1 MRIRQV
7 FLLSLLLGAVIGLL
21 ATVLFAWQQLTS
33 LQAARTAGADAQLLA
48 AMLRLPE
55 KLNVERAWINP
66 RLASAN
72 PATAEELAGL
82 KKITGGS
89 DEALAKARS
98 LAQLREDVAALD
110 SIEQKLR
117 TLRGAALDAVAEP
130 KASRSEAVVRDYVP
144 QMFTVQ
150 EATGSHV
157 EVIVRRINAANPAV
171 GQAARLAVIGWDLRD
186 WAGRA
191 TTTLIRM
198 IATKQPMAGEPAE
211 ALAAFKGRI
220 ERIWATAKLA
230 AAEIDQKPIFAAM
243 TGVENGY
250 RARGGE
256 LYTSQVAPNRGKVL
270 ELDPDQFL
278 RSLFPILDTI
288 LPLRDAALTEALRQ
302 SEAAIGDAQ
311 LRFVLALILLV
322 VNIAAAALGTLWFNA
337 RVIKPLSNLTEL
349 IGRIASGARDVE
361 IAYRD
366 RTDEVGTLAHA
377 IGVLQEKSAEADRL
391 ALQGAD
397 AEARRDARRQKIEA
411 LTRRFGDVIDTLC
424 GRLSDAASGLKLSA
438 ETLDG
443 SASTTASRATAVAD
457 AAAQATS
464 GVNTV
469 AAASEEL
476 DASMKEITRQIAEA
490 ASESSNATSQALDT
504 TDKVRTLAGSATR
517 IGDVVQLIRAIASQ
531 TNLLALNATIESA
544 RAGEAGKGFAVV
556 ASEVKS
562 LASQTSKATEEIESQ
577 IAAIQDETGS
587 TVAAI
592 EKIAAVVNTIS
603 GVTGAVATAVA
614 EQSAT
619 TREIARSVQQTASG
633 TNDVSSSIALVSAA
647 AAETR
652 GSARSLLDS
661 AASLAG
667 QATDLRREVDQF
679 LAEVKAA

>member
-21 ATVLFAWQQLTS
+21 ATMVFAWQQMAS
-33 LQAARTAGADAQLLA
+33 LQAARTAGSDAQLLS

-55 KLNVERAWINP
+55 KLNLERAMVNP

-72 PATAEELAGL
+72 AATADELASL
-82 KKITGGS
+82 RKVTGGS
-89 DEALAKARS
+89 DEALAKARG
-98 LAQLREDVAALD
+98 LAQLPEDLAALD

-117 TLRGAALDAVAEP
+117 ALRGAALDAVAQP
-130 KASRSEAVVRDYVP
+130 KAARPEGIVRDYVP

-150 EATGSHV
+150 EATGGHV
-157 EVIVRRINAANPAV
+157 DVIVRRINAANSAI
-171 GQAARLAVIGWDLRD
+171 GRAARLAVIGWDLRD

-191 TTTLIRM
+191 TTTFIRA
-198 IATKQPMAGEPAE
+198 IATKQPMAGEAAE
-211 ALAAFKGRI
+211 ALATFKGRI
-220 ERIWATAKLA
+220 DRIWSTAKIA
-230 AAEIDQKPIFAAM
+230 AADIDQKPVYAALA
-243 TGVENGY
+243 GVESGY
-250 RARGGE
+250 WARGGE
-256 LYTSQVAPNRGKVL
+256 LYASQVAPNRGKVL
-270 ELDPDQFL
+270 DLDPDQFL
-278 RSLFPILDTI
+278 RSIFPVLDTI
-288 LPLRDAALTEALRQ
+288 LPLRDAALAEAVRQ
-302 SEAAIGDAQ
+302 SEVAIAESQ
-311 LRFVLALILLV
+311 SRFVLAMALLLINV
-322 VNIAAAALGTLWFNA
+322 GAAALATLWFNA

-349 IGRIASGARDVE
+349 IGRIAGGARDVE

-366 RTDEVGTLAHA
+366 RTDEVGTLANA
-377 IGVLQEKSAEADRL
+377 IGVLQEKSAEADQL
-391 ALQGAD
+391 AQQGAD
-397 AEARRDARRQKIEA
+397 AEARRDARRQKVEA

-424 GRLSDAASGLKLSA
+424 GRLSEAASGLKQSA
-438 ETLDG
+438 EALDN

-476 DASMKEITRQIAEA
+476 DASMKEITRQISEA

-577 IAAIQDETGS
+577 IVAIQNETGS

-603 GVTGAVATAVA
+603 GVTGSVAAAVA

-633 TNDVSSSIALVSAA
+633 TRDVSSSIELVSAA
-647 AAETR
+647 AADTR

-679 LAEVKAA
+679 LSEVKVA

>member
-21 ATVLFAWQQLTS
+21 ATALFAWQQLAS
-33 LQAARTAGADAQLLA
+33 LQAARTAGRDAQLLA

-55 KLNVERAWINP
+55 KLNLERAMVNP
-66 RLASAN
+66 RLASPS
-72 PATAEELAGL
+72 PATADELASL
-82 KKITGGS
+82 QKILQGS
-89 DEALAKARS
+89 DEAFAKARS
-98 LAQLREDVAALD
+98 LAQLSEDTAALD
-110 SIEQKLR
+110 SIQQKLR
-117 TLRGAALDAVAEP
+117 ALRSSALDAVAQP
-130 KASRSEAVVRDYVP
+130 KATRSEVIVRDYVP
-144 QMFTVQ
+144 QMFAIQ
-150 EATGSHV
+150 ETTGSHV
-157 EVIVRRINAANPAV
+157 EGIVRRINSANPAV
-171 GQAARLAVIGWDLRD
+171 GQSARLAVIGWDMRD

-191 TTTLIRM
+191 TTTFIRM
-198 IATKQPMAGEPAE
+198 IATKQPMSGEPAE
-211 ALAAFKGRI
+211 ALAMFKGRI
-220 ERIWATAKLA
+220 ERIWSAAKLA
-230 AAEIDQKPIFAAM
+230 AAEIDQKPIFAALSQ
-243 TGVENGY
+243 VEGGY
-250 RARGGE
+250 WARGGE
-256 LYTSQVAPNRGKVL
+256 FYASQVAPNRGKVL

-278 RSLFPILDTI
+278 RSMFPILDTI
-288 LPLRDAALTEALRQ
+288 LPLRDAAIAEALRQ
-302 SEAAIGDAQ
+302 GDLAIAESQ
-311 LRFVLALILLV
+311 TRFVLALALLLINV
-322 VNIAAAALGTLWFNA
+322 AAAALGTVWFNG
-337 RVIKPLSNLTEL
+337 RVIKPLSYLTEL
-349 IGRIASGARDVE
+349 IGRIASGERDVT

-366 RTDEVGTLAHA
+366 RTDEVGTLANA

-411 LTRRFGDVIDTLC
+411 LTGRFGEVIDTLC
-424 GRLSDAASGLKLSA
+424 GRLSDAASGLKQSA
-438 ETLDG
+438 EALDG
-443 SASTTASRATAVAD
+443 SASATASRATAVAD
-457 AAAQATS
+457 AAAQATA

-476 DASMKEITRQIAEA
+476 DHSMKEITRQIAEA

-577 IAAIQDETGS
+577 IAAIQNETGS

-603 GVTGAVATAVA
+603 GVTGAVASAVA

-647 AAETR
+647 AADTR

>member
-21 ATVLFAWQQLTS
+21 ATMLFAWQQLTS
-33 LQAARTAGADAQLLA
+33 LQAARTAGRDTQLLA

-55 KLNVERAWINP
+55 KLNLERAMVNP
-66 RLASAN
+66 RLASPN
-72 PATAEELAGL
+72 PANSDELAAL
-82 KKITGGS
+82 QKILQGS
-89 DEALAKARS
+89 DDAFAKARS
-98 LAQLREDVAALD
+98 LALLSEDSAALD
-110 SIEQKLR
+110 SIQQKLR
-117 TLRGAALDAVAEP
+117 ATRGVALDAVAQA
-130 KASRSEAVVRDYVP
+130 KAARSEAIVRDYVP
-144 QMFTVQ
+144 QMFTIQ
-150 EATGSHV
+150 ETTGSHV
-157 EVIVRRINAANPAV
+157 DVIVRRINAANPAV

-191 TTTLIRM
+191 TTTFVRM

-211 ALAAFKGRI
+211 ALATFKGRI
-220 ERIWATAKLA
+220 ERIWTTAKLA
-230 AAEIDQKPIFAAM
+230 AAEINRKPIFAAL
-243 TGVENGY
+243 TEVENGY
-250 RARGGE
+250 WARGGE
-256 LYTSQVAPNRGKVL
+256 FYSSQVAPNRGKVL

-278 RSLFPILDTI
+278 RSVFPILDTI
-288 LPLRDAALTEALRQ
+288 LPLRDAALAEALSQ
-302 SEAAIGDAQ
+302 SEVAIAESQ
-311 LRFVLALILLV
+311 TRFVLALVLLLV
-322 VNIAAAALGTLWFNA
+322 NVAAAALGTVWFNA
-337 RVIKPLSNLTEL
+337 RVIKPLSNLTEM
-349 IGRIASGARDVE
+349 IRRIAGGERSVE
-361 IAYRD
+361 IGYGD
-366 RTDEVGTLAHA
+366 RTDEIGTLANA

-391 ALQGAD
+391 SLQGAD

-411 LTRRFGDVIDTLC
+411 LTRRFGEVIDTLC
-424 GRLSDAASGLKLSA
+424 GRLSDAASGLKQSA

-577 IAAIQDETGS
+577 IAAIQNETGS

-603 GVTGAVATAVA
+603 GVTGAVASAVA

-647 AAETR
+647 AADTR

>member
-21 ATVLFAWQQLTS
+21 ATMLFAWQQLTS
-33 LQAARTAGADAQLLA
+33 LQAARTAGRDTQLLA

-55 KLNVERAWINP
+55 KLNLERAMVNP
-66 RLASAN
+66 RLASPN
-72 PATAEELAGL
+72 PATADELASL
-82 KKITGGS
+82 QKILQGS
-89 DEALAKARS
+89 DDAFAKARS
-98 LAQLREDVAALD
+98 LALLSEDSAALD
-110 SIEQKLR
+110 SIQQKLR
-117 TLRGAALDAVAEP
+117 ATRGAALDAVAQA
-130 KASRSEAVVRDYVP
+130 KAARSEAIVRDYVP
-144 QMFTVQ
+144 QMFTIQ
-150 EATGSHV
+150 ETTGSHV
-157 EVIVRRINAANPAV
+157 DVIVRRINAANPAV

-191 TTTLIRM
+191 TTTFVRM

-211 ALAAFKGRI
+211 ALATFKGRI
-220 ERIWATAKLA
+220 ERIWTTAKLA
-230 AAEIDQKPIFAAM
+230 AAEINQKPIFAAL
-243 TGVENGY
+243 TEVENGY
-250 RARGGE
+250 WARGGE
-256 LYTSQVAPNRGKVL
+256 FYSSQVVPNRGKVL

-278 RSLFPILDTI
+278 RSVFPILDTI
-288 LPLRDAALTEALRQ
+288 LPLRDAALAEALSQ
-302 SEAAIGDAQ
+302 SEVAIAESQ
-311 LRFVLALILLV
+311 TRFALALVLLLV
-322 VNIAAAALGTLWFNA
+322 NVAAAALGTVWFNA
-337 RVIKPLSNLTEL
+337 RVIKPLSNLTEM
-349 IGRIASGARDVE
+349 IRRIAGGERSVE
-361 IAYRD
+361 IGYGD
-366 RTDEVGTLAHA
+366 RTDEIGTLANA

-391 ALQGAD
+391 SLQGAD

-411 LTRRFGDVIDTLC
+411 LTRRFGEVIDTLC
-424 GRLSDAASGLKLSA
+424 GRLSDAASGLKQSA

-443 SASTTASRATAVAD
+443 SASTTASRATAVAE

-577 IAAIQDETGS
+577 IAAIQNETGS

-603 GVTGAVATAVA
+603 GVTGAVASAVA

-647 AAETR
+647 AADTR

>member
-33 LQAARTAGADAQLLA
+33 LQAARTAGSDAQLLA

-55 KLNVERAWINP
+55 KLNIERAWVNP

-72 PATAEELAGL
+72 PATAEELAAL

-89 DEALAKARS
+89 DEAFAKARS
-98 LAQLREDVAALD
+98 LAQLRDDLTALD
-110 SIEQKLR
+110 SIEQKLKS
-117 TLRGAALDAVAEP
+117 LRGTALDAVAQP
-130 KASRSEAVVRDYVP
+130 KSSRPDAIVRDYVP

-220 ERIWATAKLA
+220 DRIWATAKLA
-230 AAEIDQKPIFAAM
+230 AAEIDQKPIFAAIAE
-243 TGVENGY
+243 VENGY
-250 RARGGE
+250 WARGGE

-302 SEAAIGDAQ
+302 SEAAISEAQ
-311 LRFVLALILLV
+311 ARFVLALVLLV
-322 VNIAAAALGTLWFNA
+322 VNITAAALGTIWFNG
-337 RVIKPLSNLTEL
+337 RVIKPLSTLTEL
-349 IGRIASGARDVE
+349 IGRIAGGERDVA

-366 RTDEVGTLAHA
+366 RTDEVGTLANA

-411 LTRRFGDVIDTLC
+411 LTRRFGEVIDTLC
-424 GRLSDAASGLKLSA
+424 GRLSDAASGLKQSA

-443 SASTTASRATAVAD
+443 SASTTASRATAVAE

-577 IAAIQDETGS
+577 IAAIQNETGS

-603 GVTGAVATAVA
+603 GVTGAVASAVA

-647 AAETR
+647 AADTR

>member
-1 MRIRQV
+1 M
-7 FLLSLLLGAVIGLL
+7 
-21 ATVLFAWQQLTS
+21 
-33 LQAARTAGADAQLLA
+33 
-48 AMLRLPE
+48 
-55 KLNVERAWINP
+55 
-66 RLASAN
+66 
-72 PATAEELAGL
+72 
-82 KKITGGS
+82 
-89 DEALAKARS
+89 
-98 LAQLREDVAALD
+98 
-110 SIEQKLR
+110 
-117 TLRGAALDAVAEP
+117 
-130 KASRSEAVVRDYVP
+130 
-144 QMFTVQ
+144 
-150 EATGSHV
+150 
-157 EVIVRRINAANPAV
+157 
-171 GQAARLAVIGWDLRD
+171 
-186 WAGRA
+186 
-191 TTTLIRM
+191 
-198 IATKQPMAGEPAE
+198 
-211 ALAAFKGRI
+211 
-220 ERIWATAKLA
+220 
-230 AAEIDQKPIFAAM
+230 
-243 TGVENGY
+243 
-250 RARGGE
+250 
-256 LYTSQVAPNRGKVL
+256 
-270 ELDPDQFL
+270 
-278 RSLFPILDTI
+278 FPILDTI
-288 LPLRDAALTEALRQ
+288 LPLRDAAIAEALRQ
-302 SEAAIGDAQ
+302 GDLAIAESQ
-311 LRFVLALILLV
+311 TRFVLALALLLINV
-322 VNIAAAALGTLWFNA
+322 AAAALGTVWFNG
-337 RVIKPLSNLTEL
+337 RVIKPLSYLTEL
-349 IGRIASGARDVE
+349 IGRIASGERDVT

-366 RTDEVGTLAHA
+366 RTDEVGTLANA

-411 LTRRFGDVIDTLC
+411 LTGRFGEVIDTLC
-424 GRLSDAASGLKLSA
+424 GRLSDAASGLKQSA
-438 ETLDG
+438 EALDG
-443 SASTTASRATAVAD
+443 SASATASRATAVAD
-457 AAAQATS
+457 AAAQATA

-476 DASMKEITRQIAEA
+476 DHSMKEITRQIAEA

-577 IAAIQDETGS
+577 IAAIQNETGS

-603 GVTGAVATAVA
+603 GVTGAVASAVA

-647 AAETR
+647 AADTR

>member
-21 ATVLFAWQQLTS
+21 ATALFAWQQLAS
-33 LQAARTAGADAQLLA
+33 LQAARTAGRDAQLLA

-55 KLNVERAWINP
+55 KLNLERAMVNP
-66 RLASAN
+66 RLASPN
-72 PATAEELAGL
+72 PATADELASL
-82 KKITGGS
+82 QKILQGS
-89 DEALAKARS
+89 DEAFAKARS
-98 LAQLREDVAALD
+98 LVQLSEDSAALD
-110 SIEQKLR
+110 SIQQKLR
-117 TLRGAALDAVAEP
+117 ALRSSALDAVTQP
-130 KASRSEAVVRDYVP
+130 KAARSEVIVRDYVP
-144 QMFTVQ
+144 QMFAIQ
-150 EATGSHV
+150 ETTGSHV
-157 EVIVRRINAANPAV
+157 EGIVRRINSANPAV
-171 GQAARLAVIGWDLRD
+171 GQSARLAVIGWDMRD

-191 TTTLIRM
+191 TTTFIRM
-198 IATKQPMAGEPAE
+198 IATKQPMSGEPAE
-211 ALAAFKGRI
+211 ALAMFKGRI
-220 ERIWATAKLA
+220 ERIWSAAKLA
-230 AAEIDQKPIFAAM
+230 AAEIDQKPIFAALSQ
-243 TGVENGY
+243 VESGY
-250 RARGGE
+250 WARGGE
-256 LYTSQVAPNRGKVL
+256 FYASQVAPNRGKVL

-278 RSLFPILDTI
+278 RSMFPILDTI
-288 LPLRDAALTEALRQ
+288 LPLRDAAIAEALRQ
-302 SEAAIGDAQ
+302 GDLAIAESQ
-311 LRFVLALILLV
+311 TRFVLALALLLINV
-322 VNIAAAALGTLWFNA
+322 AAAALGTVWFNG
-337 RVIKPLSNLTEL
+337 RVIKPLSYLTEL
-349 IGRIASGARDVE
+349 IGRIASGERDVT

-366 RTDEVGTLAHA
+366 RTDEVGTLANA

-411 LTRRFGDVIDTLC
+411 LTGRFGE
-424 GRLSDAASGLKLSA
+424 AASGLKQSA
-438 ETLDG
+438 EALDG
-443 SASTTASRATAVAD
+443 SASATASRATAVTD
-457 AAAQATS
+457 AAAQATA

-476 DASMKEITRQIAEA
+476 DHSMKEITRQIAEA

-577 IAAIQDETGS
+577 IAAIQNETGS

-603 GVTGAVATAVA
+603 GVTGAVASAVA

-647 AAETR
+647 AADTR

>member
-33 LQAARTAGADAQLLA
+33 LQAARTAGSDAQLLA

-55 KLNVERAWINP
+55 KLNIERAWVNP

-72 PATAEELAGL
+72 PATAEELAAL

-89 DEALAKARS
+89 DEAFAKARS
-98 LAQLREDVAALD
+98 LAQLRDDLTALD
-110 SIEQKLR
+110 PIEQKLKS
-117 TLRGAALDAVAEP
+117 LRGTALDAVAQP
-130 KASRSEAVVRDYVP
+130 KASRPDVIMRDYVP

-220 ERIWATAKLA
+220 DRIWATAKLA
-230 AAEIDQKPIFAAM
+230 AAEIDQKPIFAAIAE
-243 TGVENGY
+243 VENGY
-250 RARGGE
+250 WARGGE

-302 SEAAIGDAQ
+302 SEAAISEAQ
-311 LRFVLALILLV
+311 ARFVLALVLLV
-322 VNIAAAALGTLWFNA
+322 VNIAAAALGTIWFNG
-337 RVIKPLSNLTEL
+337 RVIKPLSTLTEL
-349 IGRIASGARDVE
+349 IGRIAGGERDVA

-366 RTDEVGTLAHA
+366 RTDEVGTLANA

-391 ALQGAD
+391 SLQGAD

-411 LTRRFGDVIDTLC
+411 LTRRFGEVIDTLC
-424 GRLSDAASGLKLSA
+424 GRLSDAASGLKQSA

-577 IAAIQDETGS
+577 IAAIQNETGS

-603 GVTGAVATAVA
+603 GVTGAVASAVA

-647 AAETR
+647 AADTR

>member
-21 ATVLFAWQQLTS
+21 ATMWFAWQQLTA
-33 LQAARTAGADAQLLA
+33 LQAAKAAGGDAQLLS

-55 KLNVERAWINP
+55 KLNLERAMVNP
-66 RLASAN
+66 RLASPN
-72 PATAEELAGL
+72 PATADELATL
-82 KKITGGS
+82 QKVIQGS
-89 DEALAKARS
+89 DDAFAKARS
-98 LAQLREDVAALD
+98 LAWLSEDTAALD
-110 SIEQKLR
+110 SIQQKLR
-117 TLRGAALDAVAEP
+117 AVRGAALEAVAQP
-130 KASRSEAVVRDYVP
+130 KAARSESFVRDYVP
-144 QMFTVQ
+144 RMFTIQ
-150 EATGSHV
+150 ETTGSHV
-157 EVIVRRINAANPAV
+157 DVIVRRINSANAAV
-171 GQAARLAVIGWDLRD
+171 GQAARLAVLGWDLRD

-191 TTTLIRM
+191 TTTLVRA
-198 IATKQPMAGEPAE
+198 IATKQAMTGEPAE
-211 ALAAFKGRI
+211 ALAMFKGRI
-220 ERIWATAKLA
+220 ERIWSSAKLA
-230 AAEIDQKPIFAAM
+230 AAEIDQKPIFVAL
-243 TGVENGY
+243 TEVENGY
-250 RARGGE
+250 WARGGE
-256 LYTSQVAPNRGKVL
+256 FYTSQVAPNRGKVL
-270 ELDPDQFL
+270 DLDPDQFL
-278 RSLFPILDTI
+278 RSVFPILDTI
-288 LPLRDAALTEALRQ
+288 LPLRDAAIAEALRQ
-302 SEAAIGDAQ
+302 SEVAIADSQ
-311 LRFVLALILLV
+311 TRFVLALALLLI
-322 VNIAAAALGTLWFNA
+322 NIGAAALGTIWFNA

-349 IGRIASGARDVE
+349 IRRIAGGERDVQ

-366 RTDEVGTLAHA
+366 RTDEVGTLANA
-377 IGVLQEKSAEADRL
+377 IGVLQDKSAEADRL

-411 LTRRFGDVIDTLC
+411 LTRRFGEVIDTLC
-424 GRLSDAASGLKLSA
+424 GRLSDAASGLKQSA
-438 ETLDG
+438 EALDG
-443 SASTTASRATAVAD
+443 SAGATASRATAVAD

-464 GVNTV
+464 GVTTV

-476 DASMKEITRQIAEA
+476 DHSMKEITRQISEA

-562 LASQTSKATEEIESQ
+562 LAAQTSKATEEIESQ
-577 IAAIQDETGS
+577 IVAIQNETGS

-592 EKIAAVVNTIS
+592 EKIAAVVNSIS
-603 GVTGAVATAVA
+603 GVTGSVATAVA

-633 TNDVSSSIALVSAA
+633 TREVSSSIALVSAA

-679 LAEVKAA
+679 LAEVKVA

>member
-21 ATVLFAWQQLTS
+21 ATVLFAWQQLTA
-33 LQAARTAGADAQLLA
+33 LQSARTAARDAQLLA
-48 AMLRLPE
+48 AMLKLPE
-55 KLNVERAWINP
+55 KLNLERAMVNP
-66 RLASAN
+66 RLASPY
-72 PATAEELAGL
+72 PATADETASLQ
-82 KKITGGS
+82 KILQGS
-89 DEALAKARS
+89 DEAFAKARS
-98 LAQLREDVAALD
+98 LAQLGEDTAALD
-110 SIEQKLR
+110 SIQQKLR
-117 TLRGAALDAVAEP
+117 AVRASALDAVAQ
-130 KASRSEAVVRDYVP
+130 ARTARSDAVLRDYVP
-144 QMFTVQ
+144 QMFTIQ
-150 EATGSHV
+150 ETTGGHV
-157 EVIVRRINAANPAV
+157 ELIVRRINAANPAV

-191 TTTLIRM
+191 TTTFIRM

-211 ALAAFKGRI
+211 AMAMFKGRI
-220 ERIWATAKLA
+220 ERIWSSAKLA
-230 AAEIDQKPIFAAM
+230 AAEIDQKPILAALAN
-243 TGVENGY
+243 VESGY
-250 RARGGE
+250 WARGGD
-256 LYTSQVAPNRGKVL
+256 LYAAQVAPNRGKVL

-278 RSLFPILDTI
+278 RAMFPILDTI
-288 LPLRDAALTEALRQ
+288 LPLRDAAIAEALRQ
-302 SEAAIGDAQ
+302 SEIAISDSQ
-311 LRFVLALILLV
+311 TRFALALALLL
-322 VNIAAAALGTLWFNA
+322 VNIAAAILGTLWFNA
-337 RVIKPLSNLTEL
+337 RVIKPLSILTEL
-349 IGRIASGARDVE
+349 IGRIAGGARDVE
-361 IAYRD
+361 VAYRD
-366 RTDEVGTLAHA
+366 RTDEVGTLANA
-377 IGVLQEKSAEADRL
+377 IGVLQDKSAEADRL

-411 LTRRFGDVIDTLC
+411 LTRRFGEVIDTLC
-424 GRLSDAASGLKLSA
+424 GRLSDAASGLKQSA

-457 AAAQATS
+457 AAAQATA
-464 GVNTV
+464 GVSTV

-577 IAAIQDETGS
+577 IAAIQNETGS

-603 GVTGAVATAVA
+603 GVTGAVASAVA

-647 AAETR
+647 AADTR